1 MRVLALC
8 PADPATLGDIIRLAA
23 KANLIRSVD
32 GSLRGVSS
40 GFNSYVSF
48 RSLLGRPFLPPLE
61 GAIILRVSCF
71 RPGLTSRNYLG
82 HRKKAFLVYACSLE
96 WYNTAVREIPR
107 SPRHAQKHSFRFP
120 NFTYTQDPYTVA
132 NHLGWEDE
140 FPPVIFLPCL
150 LSLRIASDSLP
161 IRTANIKERQG
172 KFTPQSDD
180 VLIGVRPFS

>member
-61 GAIILRVSCF
+61 GDIILWVSYC
-71 RPGLTSRNYLG
+71 RPGRTFRNYRG
-82 HRKKAFLVYACSLE
+82 HLK
-96 WYNTAVREIPR
+96 
-107 SPRHAQKHSFRFP
+107 RH
-120 NFTYTQDPYTVA
+120 V
-132 NHLGWEDE
+132 
-140 FPPVIFLPCL
+140 
-150 LSLRIASDSLP
+150 
-161 IRTANIKERQG
+161 
-172 KFTPQSDD
+172 
-180 VLIGVRPFS
+180 